1 MKFLIIGGGPVGLF
15 LAIKLLEWG
24 GKDVEIK
31 LYEKRESY
39 KRKQIVLFQPY
50 LLKKTMPEELMKRI
64 GEAVCHGVRAAYD
77 NHGFCFDESL
87 AEGHNLTSIVIK
99 DLEEILMK
107 YLVDLGKSGGKS
119 GKGKLEIIKKQFRVG
134 GSGSGEAE
142 LKWADFIVGAGGSKS
157 YIRREVMKADFVEHD
172 NFKSYGLAMTFED
185 KSNPAYFIKFDD
197 KLKGVVRRIEIKEPS
212 IAQHRKR
219 FFRSR
224 GKLTY
229 LGLQMDP
236 DEFEG
241 VFGMGLGS
249 GGVDDGE
256 GVGEGKELK
265 FKKLPSSVKK
275 TVKEYLDYHGCKPVK
290 LDDVDVWVF
299 KIKLAHSETY
309 ARIKDGKPYFL
320 IGDAAIESH
329 FFTAFGIN
337 SGFAE
342 VQNFIDI
349 IENYR
354 KEPDGMERSI
364 DNYNYLMNQ
373 YREENIMVGMDAT
386 LPFRQIREICHDMS
400 IENLTEMAQ
409 KEGFKKEF
417 GKLSKNEMCIMLARH
432 LLEKYKHM
440 ALLPVQ

>member
-24 GKDVEIK
+24 SGDVEIK
-31 LYEKRESY
+31 LYEKRGKYE
-39 KRKQIVLFQPY
+39 RKQIVLFQPY
-50 LLKKTMPEELMKRI
+50 LLKKTVPEELMKMI
-64 GEAVCHGVRAAYD
+64 GKTVCHGVRAAYD
-77 NHGFCFDESL
+77 DYGFCFDESL
-87 AEGHNLTSIVIK
+87 VEGHNLTSIVIK
-99 DLEEILMK
+99 DLEDILMK
-107 YLVDLGKSGGKS
+107 YLVELSSGGKGKS
-119 GKGKLEIIKKQFRVG
+119 RGGKGKLEIIKKVFR
-134 GSGSGEAE
+134 ADRADCKAD
-142 LKWADFIVGAGGSKS
+142 LKWADIVVGAGGSRS
-157 YIRREVMKADFVEHD
+157 YIRSEVMKAEFIEHEDFG
-172 NFKSYGLAMTFED
+172 SYGLAMTFED
-185 KSNPAYFIKFDD
+185 KSNPEYFIKFDD
-197 KLKGVVRRIEIKEPS
+197 KLRGVVRRIEIKEPS

-241 VFGMGLGS
+241 VFSLGEN
-249 GGVDDGE
+249 GGNGDD
-256 GVGEGKELK
+256 VGDGKELK
-265 FKKLPSSVKK
+265 FNKLPSSIKK
-275 TVKEYLDYHGCKPVK
+275 TVKEYLDYHECKPVK
-290 LDDVDVWVF
+290 LDDVDVWIF
-299 KIKLAHSETY
+299 KIKMAHSETY
-309 ARIKDGKPYFL
+309 ARMKDDKPYFL
-320 IGDAAIESH
+320 IGDAAIQSH

-342 VQNFIDI
+342 VQNLIDI

-386 LPFRQIREICHDMS
+386 LPFRQIREICQ
-400 IENLTEMAQ
+400 NLSVDNLVEMAS
-409 KEGFKKEF
+409 KEGFKNKF
-417 GKLSKNEMCIMLARH
+417 SGLSKNEMCIMLARH